1 MHINL
6 RSGEK
11 LYLNGAV
18 LRADRK
24 VSLELMND
32 AVFLLEAHVISPD
45 KATTPLR
52 QLYFIVQM
60 MLMCPQDAGQAHRM
74 FATSLEAMTAAYDDP
89 RVREVLAVCAKQVAK
104 ERFFDALKG
113 LRGAFALDDALLGRS
128 PAESTPA
135 MIDAVA
141 PTSASQKAA

>member
-6 RSGEK
+6 RAGEK

-32 AVFLLEAHVISPD
+32 AAFLLEAHVMSPD

-52 QLYFIVQM
+52 QLYFVVQM
-60 MLMCPQDAGQAHRM
+60 MLMNPQDAVQARRV
-74 FATSLEAMTAAYDDP
+74 FAISLEAMTAAYDDAG
-89 RVREVLAVCAKQVAK
+89 VQAVLASCERQVASD
-104 ERFFDALKG
+104 RFFDALKG

-128 PAESTPA
+128 PGAL
-135 MIDAVA
+135 A
-141 PTSASQKAA
+141 PLKSASQKAA

>member
-6 RSGEK
+6 RAGEK

-32 AVFLLEAHVISPD
+32 AAFLLEAHVMSPE

-52 QLYFIVQM
+52 QLYFIVQT
-60 MLMCPQDAGQAHRM
+60 MLMSPQDTAQARRM
-74 FATSLEAMTAAYDDP
+74 FATSVEAMTSAYEDAD
-89 RVREVLAVCAKQVAK
+89 VQDVLAVCASQVAK
-104 ERFFDALKG
+104 DRFFDALKG
-113 LRGAFALDDALLGRS
+113 LRGAFARDDALLGRS
-128 PAESTPA
+128 PAASA
-135 MIDAVA
+135 AS
-141 PTSASQKAA
+141 TSASQKAA